1 MTVKAF
7 ELSEFYCRLKNYVL
21 SVILSTQRCNM
32 IDKYIGEF
40 NCLKQLQKNM
50 IKQIQLLGMTIP
62 NYSLREEL
70 QLAQQALGDAGL
82 RVFLTVSMQSLVK
95 VSNSESRQIRECVEQ
110 ADLVVVE
117 DPEILSV
124 AGINSSQRIHEAED
138 HLFFTEL
145 LKRLQRGQ
153 QQIYLVASKD
163 AALEKIKEILA
174 DRYEKLNI
182 VGQYSIEDYP
192 DDLDRMTN
200 EINSAAPDVII
211 SVMPTP
217 EQEQFLVD
225 NRSKLMAKMW
235 YGLGENYSLLMEK
248 KGFGWRMK
256 RLIHFGRF
264 KMHVNHYEESE

>member
-1 MTVKAF
+1 
-7 ELSEFYCRLKNYVL
+7 
-21 SVILSTQRCNM
+21 
-32 IDKYIGEF
+32 
-40 NCLKQLQKNM
+40 M

-70 QLAQQALGDAGL
+70 QLAQDALRDERL
-82 RVFLTVSMQSLVK
+82 RLLLTVSMQSLIK
-95 VSNSESRQIRECVEQ
+95 VSNSESQQVKECVEQ
-110 ADLVVVE
+110 ADLIVVE

-124 AGINSSQRIHEAED
+124 AGINSSQRIREEED

-153 QQIYLVASKD
+153 QQVYLVASKN
-163 AALEKIKEILA
+163 AALEKIREILRE
-174 DRYEKLNI
+174 RYEKLHI

-192 DDLDRMTN
+192 DDLDRMIN

-217 EQEQFLVD
+217 QQEEFLVA
-225 NRSKLMAKMW
+225 NRSKLLAKLW
-235 YGLGENYSLLMEK
+235 YGLGENYGLLMEK

>member
-1 MTVKAF
+1 
-7 ELSEFYCRLKNYVL
+7 
-21 SVILSTQRCNM
+21 
-32 IDKYIGEF
+32 
-40 NCLKQLQKNM
+40 M

-70 QLAQQALGDAGL
+70 QLAQEALKDAKL
-82 RVFLTVSMQSLVK
+82 RLLLTVSMQSLIK
-95 VSNSESRQIRECVEQ
+95 VSSIGSQQIKECVEQ

-145 LKRLQRGQ
+145 MKRLQRGQ
-153 QQIYLVASKD
+153 QQVYLVAAKHV
-163 AALEKIKEILA
+163 ALQKIKEILS
-174 DRYEKLNI
+174 DRYEKLRI
-182 VGQYSIEDYP
+182 VGEYSIEDYP
-192 DDLDRMTN
+192 DDLDRMIN

-217 EQEQFLVD
+217 QQEEFLVE
-225 NRSKLMAKMW
+225 NRSKLMAKLW
-235 YGLGENYSLLMEK
+235 YGLGENYGLLMEK
-248 KGFGWRMK
+248 KGFGWRMR

-264 KMHVNHYEESE
+264 KMHVNQYEEGEEK

>member
-1 MTVKAF
+1 
-7 ELSEFYCRLKNYVL
+7 
-21 SVILSTQRCNM
+21 
-32 IDKYIGEF
+32 
-40 NCLKQLQKNM
+40 M

-70 QLAQQALGDAGL
+70 QLAQDALKDERL
-82 RVFLTVSMQSLVK
+82 RLLLTVSMQSLVK
-95 VSNSESRQIRECVEQ
+95 VGNSQSQQVKECVEQ

-124 AGINSSQRIHEAED
+124 AGITSSQRIREAQD

-145 LKRLQRGQ
+145 MKRLQRGQ
-153 QQIYLVASKD
+153 QQVYLVAFKN
-163 AALEKIKEILA
+163 AALEKIQEILS
-174 DRYEKLNI
+174 DRYAKLHI

-192 DDLDRMTN
+192 DDLDRMIN
-200 EINSAAPDVII
+200 EINGAAPDVIL

-217 EQEQFLVD
+217 QQEEFLVA
-225 NRSKLMAKMW
+225 NRSKLLAKLW
-235 YGLGENYSLLMEK
+235 YGLGENYGLLMEK

-264 KMHVNHYEESE
+264 KMHVSHYQERE

>member
-1 MTVKAF
+1 M
-7 ELSEFYCRLKNYVL
+7 R
-21 SVILSTQRCNM
+21 
-32 IDKYIGEF
+32 
-40 NCLKQLQKNM
+40 QLQKIM

-70 QLAQQALGDAGL
+70 LLAQDALKDERL
-82 RVFLTVSMQSLVK
+82 RLLLTVSMQSLMR
-95 VSNSESRQIRECVEQ
+95 VSSSQSQQIKECVEQ

-124 AGINSSQRIHEAED
+124 AGINSTQRIREAQD

-153 QQIYLVASKD
+153 QQVYLVASKN
-163 AALEKIKEILA
+163 AALEKIREILRE
-174 DRYEKLNI
+174 RYEKLHI

-192 DDLDRMTN
+192 DDLDRMIN
-200 EINSAAPDVII
+200 EINGAAPDVIL

-217 EQEQFLVD
+217 QQEEFLVA
-225 NRSKLMAKMW
+225 NRGKLLAKLW
-235 YGLGENYSLLMEK
+235 YGLGENYGLLMEK

-264 KMHVNHYEESE
+264 KMHVSQYEEKEEK

>member
-1 MTVKAF
+1 
-7 ELSEFYCRLKNYVL
+7 
-21 SVILSTQRCNM
+21 
-32 IDKYIGEF
+32 
-40 NCLKQLQKNM
+40 M

-70 QLAQQALGDAGL
+70 QLAQDALRDERL
-82 RVFLTVSMQSLVK
+82 RLLLTVSMQSLIK
-95 VSNSESRQIRECVEQ
+95 VSSSESQQVKECVEQ
-110 ADLVVVE
+110 ADLIVVE

-124 AGINSSQRIHEAED
+124 AGINSSQRIREAED

-153 QQIYLVASKD
+153 QQVYLVASKN
-163 AALEKIKEILA
+163 AALEKIREILRE
-174 DRYEKLNI
+174 RYEKLHI

-192 DDLDRMTN
+192 DDLDRMIN

-217 EQEQFLVD
+217 QQEEFLVA
-225 NRSKLMAKMW
+225 NRSKLLAKLW
-235 YGLGENYSLLMEK
+235 YGLGENYGLLMEK

-264 KMHVNHYEESE
+264 KMHVNRYEEGEEK

>member
-1 MTVKAF
+1 
-7 ELSEFYCRLKNYVL
+7 
-21 SVILSTQRCNM
+21 
-32 IDKYIGEF
+32 
-40 NCLKQLQKNM
+40 M

-70 QLAQQALGDAGL
+70 QLAQDALRDERL
-82 RVFLTVSMQSLVK
+82 RLLLTVSMQSLIK
-95 VSNSESRQIRECVEQ
+95 VSNSESQQVKECVEQ
-110 ADLVVVE
+110 ADLIVVE

-124 AGINSSQRIHEAED
+124 AGINSSQRIREAED

-153 QQIYLVASKD
+153 QQVYLVASKN
-163 AALEKIKEILA
+163 AALETIREILRE
-174 DRYEKLNI
+174 RYEKLHI

-192 DDLDRMTN
+192 DDLDRMIN

-217 EQEQFLVD
+217 QQEEFLVA
-225 NRSKLMAKMW
+225 NRSKLLAKLW
-235 YGLGENYSLLMEK
+235 YGLGENYGLLMEK

-264 KMHVNHYEESE
+264 KMHVNRYEEGEEK

>member
-1 MTVKAF
+1 
-7 ELSEFYCRLKNYVL
+7 
-21 SVILSTQRCNM
+21 
-32 IDKYIGEF
+32 
-40 NCLKQLQKNM
+40 M

-70 QLAQQALGDAGL
+70 QLAQDALRDERL
-82 RVFLTVSMQSLVK
+82 RLLLTVSMQSLIK
-95 VSNSESRQIRECVEQ
+95 VSNSESQQIKECVEQ

-124 AGINSSQRIHEAED
+124 AGINSSQRIREAED

-153 QQIYLVASKD
+153 QQVYLVASKN
-163 AALEKIKEILA
+163 AALEKIREILRE
-174 DRYEKLNI
+174 RYEKLHI

-192 DDLDRMTN
+192 DDLDRMIN

-217 EQEQFLVD
+217 QQEEFLVA
-225 NRSKLMAKMW
+225 NRSKLLAKLW
-235 YGLGENYSLLMEK
+235 YGLGENYGLLMEK

-264 KMHVNHYEESE
+264 KMHVNHYEERE

>member
-1 MTVKAF
+1 MTDVF
-7 ELSEFYCRLKNYVL
+7 LELSEIYCRLKKCVL
-21 SVILSTQRCNM
+21 SVILSTQRLILGDNRRT
-32 IDKYIGEF
+32 
-40 NCLKQLQKNM
+40 M

-70 QLAQQALGDAGL
+70 QLAQEALRDEKL
-82 RVFLTVSMQSLVK
+82 RLLLTVSMQSLVR
-95 VSNSESRQIRECVEQ
+95 VSNGSQQIRECVEQ

-124 AGINSSQRIHEAED
+124 AGISSGQRIHEAED

-153 QQIYLVASKD
+153 YQVYLVALKN
-163 AALEKIKEILA
+163 AALEKIKEILS
-174 DRYEKLNI
+174 DRYEKLCI

-192 DDLDRMTN
+192 DDLDRMIN

-217 EQEQFLVD
+217 QQEEFLVA
-225 NRSKLMAKMW
+225 NRSKLLAKLW

-248 KGFGWRMK
+248 KGFAWRMK

-264 KMHVNHYEESE
+264 KMHVNHYEERE

>member
-1 MTVKAF
+1 
-7 ELSEFYCRLKNYVL
+7 
-21 SVILSTQRCNM
+21 
-32 IDKYIGEF
+32 
-40 NCLKQLQKNM
+40 M

-70 QLAQQALGDAGL
+70 QLAQDALKDEKL
-82 RVFLTVSMQSLVK
+82 QLFLIMSMQSLVR
-95 VSNSESRQIRECVEQ
+95 VSNSELPQLRECVEH

-117 DPEILSV
+117 DPEILSI
-124 AGINSSQRIHEAED
+124 AGIHSSQRIHEAED
-138 HLFFTEL
+138 HVFFTEL

-153 QQIYLVASKD
+153 RQVYLVASKN
-163 AALEKIKEILA
+163 AALLKIKEILS
-174 DRYEKLNI
+174 DQYEKLHV

-192 DDLDRMTN
+192 DDLDRMIN
-200 EINSAAPDVII
+200 EINGAAPDVIL

-217 EQEQFLVD
+217 QQEEFLVA
-225 NRSKLMAKMW
+225 NRRKLLAKLW

-264 KMHVNHYEESE
+264 KMHVNHYEEGDQR

>member
-1 MTVKAF
+1 
-7 ELSEFYCRLKNYVL
+7 
-21 SVILSTQRCNM
+21 
-32 IDKYIGEF
+32 
-40 NCLKQLQKNM
+40 M

-70 QLAQQALGDAGL
+70 QLAQDALRDERL
-82 RVFLTVSMQSLVK
+82 RLLLTVSMQSLIK
-95 VSNSESRQIRECVEQ
+95 VSSSESQQVKECVEQ
-110 ADLVVVE
+110 ADLIVVE

-124 AGINSSQRIHEAED
+124 AGINSSQRIREAED

-153 QQIYLVASKD
+153 QQVYLVASKN
-163 AALEKIKEILA
+163 AALEKIREILRE
-174 DRYEKLNI
+174 RYEKLHI

-192 DDLDRMTN
+192 DDLDRMIN
-200 EINSAAPDVII
+200 EINGAAPDVII

-217 EQEQFLVD
+217 QQEEFLVA
-225 NRSKLMAKMW
+225 NRSKLLAKLW
-235 YGLGENYSLLMEK
+235 YGLGENYGLLMEK

-264 KMHVNHYEESE
+264 KMHVNRYEEGEEK

>member
-1 MTVKAF
+1 MARRTYK
-7 ELSEFYCRLKNYVL
+7 LSEIYSRLKNTLL
-21 SVILSTQRCNM
+21 SVILSTHRLILN
-32 IDKYIGEF
+32 D
-40 NCLKQLQKNM
+40 NRRSM

-70 QLAQQALGDAGL
+70 QLAQDALRDPRL
-82 RVFLTVSMQSLVK
+82 HLLLTVSMQSLVK
-95 VSNSESRQIRECVEQ
+95 VSNCESAKIKECVEQ

-124 AGINSSQRIHEAED
+124 AGINSSQRIREAED

-153 QQIYLVASKD
+153 QQVYLVASKN
-163 AALEKIKEILA
+163 AALEKIREILRE
-174 DRYEKLNI
+174 RYEKLHI

-192 DDLDRMTN
+192 DDLDRMIN

-217 EQEQFLVD
+217 QQEEFLVA
-225 NRSKLMAKMW
+225 NRSKLLAKLW
-235 YGLGENYSLLMEK
+235 YGLGENYSLLMKK